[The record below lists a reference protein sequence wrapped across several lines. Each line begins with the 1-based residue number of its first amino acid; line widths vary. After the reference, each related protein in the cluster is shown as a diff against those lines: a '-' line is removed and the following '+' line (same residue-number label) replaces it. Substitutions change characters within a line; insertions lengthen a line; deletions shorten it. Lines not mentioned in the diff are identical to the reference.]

1 MTNKTADT
9 HVDIDRLLAERWS
22 PRAFDPDRALDDDT
36 VAALV
41 DAAQWAPCCFNEQ
54 PWRLVICNKHKDE
67 VAWQFA
73 LSCLAPRNQLWAKN
87 APLLIMAC
95 ASEVFSYNGNANRWA
110 QYDTG
115 AASENICLQATSMDL
130 FAHQM
135 GGFDA
140 ERAREVFKIPH
151 GITPMA
157 MIAVG
162 YYGNIKELDADFID
176 SEHTGRERK
185 ALKNNFFSGDFDTPY
200 DR

>member
-1 MTNKTADT
+1 
-9 HVDIDRLLAERWS
+9 
-22 PRAFDPDRALDDDT
+22 
-36 VAALV
+36 
-41 DAAQWAPCCFNEQ
+41 
-54 PWRLVICNKHKDE
+54 
-67 VAWQFA
+67 
-73 LSCLAPRNQLWAKN
+73 
-87 APLLIMAC
+87 MAC